1 MGNWPLTPSG
11 GGKIKLLWENP
22 FPNAMPY
29 NPQTVSVN
37 LSTFD
42 GVFISFNPQQP
53 DMQAQTPLYFF
64 AKAASE
70 IRQFASFQS
79 LKDAN
84 GVSREIVSVDNDG
97 ITFGN
102 AGVNSVT
109 YPNNGYMIPYRIW
122 GVKF

>member
-1 MGNWPLTPSG
+1 MGNSLLTPSG

-22 FPNAMPY
+22 SPSALY

-53 DMQAQTPLYFF
+53 NMQAQTPLYFF
-64 AKAASE
+64 AKVAPK

-79 LKDAN
+79 LMDVN

-97 ITFGN
+97 VTFGN
-102 AGVNSVT
+102 AGVNSIT
-109 YPNNGYMIPYRIW
+109 SPNNGYMIPYRIW

>member
-1 MGNWPLTPSG
+1 MYDLMLSCG
-11 GGKIKLLWENP
+11 GGGLKLIWENP

-42 GVFISFNPQQP
+42 GVFISFNPQQL
-53 DMQAQTPLYFF
+53 DMPAQTPLYFF

-79 LKDAN
+79 LTDAN
-84 GVSREIVSVDNDG
+84 GTNREIVSVDNDG

-102 AGVNSVT
+102 AGVNSIT
-109 YPNNGYMIPYRIW
+109 SPNNGYMIPYRIW

>member
-11 GGKIKLLWENP
+11 GGKFKLLWENP

-53 DMQAQTPLYFF
+53 DMPAQTPLYFF
-64 AKAASE
+64 AKAAPE

-84 GVSREIVSVDNDG
+84 GTNREIVSVNNDG

-102 AGVNSVT
+102 AGVNSITV
-109 YPNNGYMIPYRIW
+109 PNNVYMIPYRIW

>member
-1 MGNWPLTPSG
+1 MGTAIKMPG
-11 GGKIKLLWENP
+11 GGKFKLLWENP
-22 FPNAMPY
+22 FPNTMPY
-29 NPQTVSVN
+29 NPQTVNVN

-42 GVFISFNPQQP
+42 GVFISFCPHQP
-53 DMQAQTPLYFF
+53 HMPAQTQLYFF
-64 AKAASE
+64 AKAAPE

-79 LKDAN
+79 LIDAN

-102 AGVNSVT
+102 ARVNST
-109 YPNNGYMIPYRIW
+109 ASPNNNYMIPYRIW